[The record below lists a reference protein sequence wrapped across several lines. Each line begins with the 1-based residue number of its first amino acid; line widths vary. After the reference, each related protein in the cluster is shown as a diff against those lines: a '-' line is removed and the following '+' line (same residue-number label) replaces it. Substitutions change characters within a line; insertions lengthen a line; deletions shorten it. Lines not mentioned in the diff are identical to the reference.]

1 MVSEWRLDK
10 STSLQYQSQI
20 GNRKSAIMR
29 ILSITAGAA
38 GMYCGSC
45 LRDNALATELLKQ
58 GHEVLLVPIYTPTLT
73 DEENVS
79 MHRVFFGG
87 ISVYLEQH
95 IPLFR
100 HTPKLFD
107 RLWDSEAALNM
118 VARRSIAV
126 APRPLAELTISML
139 KGEDGYQRKELDNL
153 INWLKAESQTDVVNL
168 PNSLLI
174 ALAQPIKRE
183 LNVPVFCTLQ
193 GEDLFIEGLGEPYR
207 SEALDLI
214 RSNVRFVDG
223 FLAVSDFYAERMCR
237 DLGIPQSKMHVVP
250 LGINF
255 DGYEKRTREASSEFV
270 VGYLARIAPEKG
282 LHMLADA
289 YRLLRQRTPDRRL
302 RLEIAGYL
310 APEHHEYLA
319 GIERK
324 IRDCGLE
331 GEVHYRGVLD
341 RDAKI
346 AFLKGLDVMSVP
358 ATYDEPKGMSLLE
371 AMAAGVPVVQPRR
384 GSFTEII
391 ERTGGG
397 MLVDDCNAESV
408 ALGLQT
414 MIESPS
420 LAAELSERAF
430 AGVRAHYSA
439 SSMARRAIEAY
450 VSAEGR
456 ARNADITSSVELA
469 RG

>member
-1 MVSEWRLDK
+1 MWRSAADNPK
-10 STSLQYQSQI
+10 ESRIQNPKI
-20 GNRKSAIMR
+20 KNRAMR

-45 LRDNALATELLKQ
+45 LRDNALAAELLKQ

-100 HTPKLFD
+100 RTPKLLD
-107 RLWDSEAALNM
+107 RLWDSEAALN
-118 VARRSIAV
+118 VLARRSIAV
-126 APRPLAELTISML
+126 DPRPLAELTISML
-139 KGEDGYQRKELDNL
+139 KGEDGYQRKELENL
-153 INWLKAESQTDVVNL
+153 INWLKSESRPDVVIL

-174 ALAQPIKRE
+174 ALAEPIKRE
-183 LNVPVFCTLQ
+183 LNLPVFCTLQ
-193 GEDLFIEGLGEPYR
+193 GEDLFIDGLGEPYR

-214 RSNVRFVDG
+214 RSNIDFVDG

-237 DLGIPQSKMHVVP
+237 DLGIPQSRMHVVP

-255 DGYEKRTREASSEFV
+255 DGYEKRTRNESSEFV

-282 LHMLADA
+282 LHVLADA
-289 YRLLRQRTPDRRL
+289 YRLLRQRTPDQRI
-302 RLEIAGYL
+302 RLEVAGYL
-310 APEHHEYLA
+310 APEHHDYLS
-319 GIERK
+319 GIERQ
-324 IRDCGLE
+324 ISEWGLADE
-331 GEVHYRGVLD
+331 FHYRGVLD
-341 RDAKI
+341 RDSKI

-384 GSFTEII
+384 GSFREII

-397 MLVDDCNAESV
+397 LLVVGSDAESL
-408 ALGLQT
+408 AGGLQA

-420 LAAELSERAF
+420 LAAGLGERAF
-430 AGVRAHYSA
+430 AGVREHHAA
-439 SSMARRAIEAY
+439 SSMASRAIEAFQ
-450 VSAEGR
+450 SG
-456 ARNADITSSVELA
+456 ARNNRTNTAAVELVS
-469 RG
+469 GVIS

>member
-1 MVSEWRLDK
+1 
-10 STSLQYQSQI
+10 
-20 GNRKSAIMR
+20 
-29 ILSITAGAA
+29 
-38 GMYCGSC
+38 MYCGSC

-95 IPLFR
+95 VPLFR
-100 HTPKLFD
+100 HTPKLLD

-126 APRPLAELTISML
+126 DPRPLAQLTISML

-153 INWLKAESQTDVVNL
+153 INWLKAESRPDVVNL

-183 LNVPVFCTLQ
+183 LNLPVFCTLQ

-207 SEALDLI
+207 SEALGLI

-237 DLGIPQSKMHVVP
+237 DLDIPESKMHVVP

-255 DGYEKRTREASSEFV
+255 DAFEKRTRQASNEFV

-282 LHMLADA
+282 LHILADA
-289 YRLLRQRTPDRRL
+289 YRLLRQRTPDRKL
-302 RLEIAGYL
+302 RLEIAGYI
-310 APEHHEYLA
+310 APEHQEYLA

-324 IRDCGLE
+324 LRDSGLE

-341 RDAKI
+341 RDSKI
-346 AFLKGLDVMSVP
+346 AFLKGLDVMSAP

-384 GSFTEII
+384 GSFSEII

-397 MLVDDCNAESV
+397 LLVDDSNAESV
-408 ALGLQT
+408 ASGLQT
-414 MIESPS
+414 LVESAS
-420 LAAELSERAF
+420 LAKELGERAF
-430 AGVRAHYSA
+430 AGVREHYSA
-439 SSMARRAIEAY
+439 SNMARRALEAY
-450 VSAEGR
+450 ASLADRGAPAEG
-456 ARNADITSSVELA
+456 ITAVELA
-469 RG
+469 

>member
-1 MVSEWRLDK
+1 MK
-10 STSLQYQSQI
+10 
-20 GNRKSAIMR
+20 

-45 LRDNALATELLKQ
+45 LRDNALAAELLKQ

-100 HTPKLFD
+100 RTPKLLD

-118 VARRSIAV
+118 LARRSIAV
-126 APRPLAELTISML
+126 DPRPLAQLTISML
-139 KGEDGYQRKELDNL
+139 KGEDGFQQKELDNL
-153 INWLKAESQTDVVNL
+153 INWLKSESLPDVVNL

-174 ALAQPIKRE
+174 AMAQPIKRE
-183 LNVPVFCTLQ
+183 LNLPVFCTLQ
-193 GEDLFIEGLGEPYR
+193 GEDLFIDGLGEPYR

-214 RSNVRFVDG
+214 RSNVEFVDG

-255 DGYEKRTREASSEFV
+255 DGYEKRARDASREFV

-282 LHMLADA
+282 LHILADA
-289 YRLLRQRTPDRRL
+289 YRLLRQKTPDRKL
-302 RLEIAGYL
+302 RLEIAGYI
-310 APEHHEYLA
+310 APEHQEYLA

-324 IRDCGLE
+324 VRDWGLE

-341 RDAKI
+341 RDSKI
-346 AFLKGLDVMSVP
+346 AFLRRLDVMSVP

-384 GSFTEII
+384 GSFPEII

-397 MLVDDCNAESV
+397 LLVDGSDGASI
-408 ALGLQT
+408 ASGLLEL
-414 MIESPS
+414 IENPS
-420 LAAELSERAF
+420 LAAELSEKAF
-430 AGVRAHYSA
+430 CGVREHYAA
-439 SSMARRAIEAY
+439 SNMARRAIEAY
-450 VSAEGR
+450 TSAQRRARSAE
-456 ARNADITSSVELA
+456 IPSSVELA